1 MSSALECM
9 ALLLALQPNDAIAEP
24 AAQAMTSAE
33 VQSVW
38 DFVQKGGL
46 MMIPIIVCSLVALTV
61 IFERFISL
69 RRSRIIPP
77 LFLEGL
83 KRELN
88 GDLANPVRALKYCE
102 SNDAPVSR
110 VFAAG
115 LKRLSGPIEIV
126 EKHIDEAGQ
135 RLVLRLRKNLRIL
148 SVIAAVAPLMGLL
161 GTIFG
166 MITAFQTVAT
176 SGEALGRTELLAEGI
191 YQAMITTAA
200 GLLVAIPALVFYHW
214 LAAKVERLVMDID
227 EMTVDFVEEITRDRH
242 ATQRPAATTATS
254 DETHADA
261 SATDGALATA

>member
-1 MSSALECM
+1 MSVVLNQIT
-9 ALLLALQPNDAIAEP
+9 LLVMSQVDGAMAEP
-24 AAQAMTSAE
+24 VDTVVSAE

-46 MMIPIIVCSLVALTV
+46 MMIPIIACSLVALTV
-61 IFERFISL
+61 IIERFISL

-77 LFLEGL
+77 TFLDGL
-83 KRELN
+83 KRVLN
-88 GDLANPVRALKYCE
+88 GDLSNPVRALEYCE
-102 SNDAPVSR
+102 NNNAPVSR

-115 LKRLSGPIEIV
+115 LKRLNGPIEIV
-126 EKHIDEAGQ
+126 EKHIEEAGQ
-135 RLVLRLRKNLRIL
+135 RVVLKLRKNLRIL

-166 MITAFQTVAT
+166 MIRAFQTVAT

-200 GLLVAIPALVFYHW
+200 GLVIAIPTLVFYHW

-227 EMTVDFVEEITRDRH
+227 EMTVDFVEEITQDQSAFLQPSVPIQENGELH
-242 ATQRPAATTATS
+242 ESETINDSAITAA
-254 DETHADA
+254 
-261 SATDGALATA
+261 